1 MYFKKG
7 VSAFGGQSCR
17 SPRTRS
23 PEALL
28 ALAPSAAY
36 SPGAEETR
44 PRPSQ
49 RPEAP
54 GSRRRSD
61 TPLPPWQQGKA
72 LHRRVSGEG
81 RGGLGAVWE
90 DPQRQRFSILK
101 TTHLRGFNNKHK
113 KERERKARKA
123 GCQAERDGCND
134 TQRGHVLR
142 RHRGRCGVT
151 SKDPSLV
158 VNYAV
163 KLSAH

>member
-1 MYFKKG
+1 MQ
-7 VSAFGGQSCR
+7 VAVDT
-17 SPRTRS
+17 PRTRS

-54 GSRRRSD
+54 PGSRRRGD
-61 TPLPPWQQGKA
+61 TPLPPRRQGKA
-72 LHRRVSGEG
+72 RPCTGGSPG
-81 RGGLGAVWE
+81 RGGAGSEQCRE

-101 TTHLRGFNNKHK
+101 TTQLTGFNSKHK

>member
-1 MYFKKG
+1 MTLP
-7 VSAFGGQSCR
+7 S
-17 SPRTRS
+17 
-23 PEALL
+23 LL
-28 ALAPSAAY
+28 
-36 SPGAEETR
+36 G
-44 PRPSQ
+44 
-49 RPEAP
+49 
-54 GSRRRSD
+54 
-61 TPLPPWQQGKA
+61 GKA
-72 LHRRVSGEG
+72 RPCTGGSPG
-81 RGGLGAVWE
+81 RGGAGSEQCRE

-163 KLSAH
+163 KSSAH